1 MLLFIEHAS
10 KANIIFIL
18 NSSFDRNVPKSYQP
32 IMHNVFILQNEKKG
46 IVAALNLAAMG
57 FKAQMQQISHEN
69 IKIITLLT
77 NPNRKKLEYIG
88 VGKSADWK

>member
-1 MLLFIEHAS
+1 MQVKLTLFLYLIPHLTEMYPSHIS
-10 KANIIFIL
+10 PLCTMCLFSQIK
-18 NSSFDRNVPKSYQP
+18 
-32 IMHNVFILQNEKKG
+32 KKG

-57 FKAQMQQISHEN
+57 FKAQMQHISHEN

-88 VGKSADWK
+88 VGKSAGWK